1 VSAKRIILIAL
12 IILVA
17 AAAGAGVLAARGT
30 SPQPSLLA
38 QQRLRA
44 AVVHYQVTVQPVR
57 PKALWS
63 AKTLTAGRCAE
74 LLSTY
79 EKRFRTVVA
88 SGSQS
93 AGLESTCL
101 SEVLGQERDVAR
113 ERDLPGTMVVGWTGR
128 IAYWRYLRGDEHEAV
143 VRAAVLLTQHSGRW
157 DRALHRLADLGS
169 TTYSSAAA
177 SEYTLRKVGGVWK
190 VLSVRRWMW
199 YDQDEGVHTDSA

>member
-1 VSAKRIILIAL
+1 MSAKRIILIAL

-93 AGLESTCL
+93 AASVSAIAGGRGKQQRSGMT
-101 SEVLGQERDVAR
+101 SHSHRQ
-113 ERDLPGTMVVGWTGR
+113 PG
-128 IAYWRYLRGDEHEAV
+128 I
-143 VRAAVLLTQHSGRW
+143 
-157 DRALHRLADLGS
+157 
-169 TTYSSAAA
+169 
-177 SEYTLRKVGGVWK
+177 
-190 VLSVRRWMW
+190 
-199 YDQDEGVHTDSA
+199 